1 VSELDIPRARMPF
14 VIAVLVAMVVGTVAV
29 GIAFHRVAGPQ
40 SAAGVPPPLPL
51 PTATPLV
58 SPTPAVSAS
67 PSPTAS
73 TVPFA
78 DCTLTQFG
86 PALAPLNPPSNVHV
100 YSAVPPMTIDRTKL
114 YLLTIT
120 TTRGTIDVCLQPDL
134 APTTV
139 NVIVTLARNHFYD
152 GLKFHRVVANFVIQ
166 GGDPTGS
173 GSGGPGFTF
182 NDEPVRNQYVL
193 GAIAMANSGPNTNG
207 SQFFICIA
215 DDTTKLQPLYN
226 LFGKVRNGLD
236 VAQRIQQGD
245 VMTSVTVAQQQ

>member
-1 VSELDIPRARMPF
+1 
-14 VIAVLVAMVVGTVAV
+14 
-29 GIAFHRVAGPQ
+29 
-40 SAAGVPPPLPL
+40 
-51 PTATPLV
+51 
-58 SPTPAVSAS
+58 
-67 PSPTAS
+67 
-73 TVPFA
+73 
-78 DCTLTQFG
+78 
-86 PALAPLNPPSNVHV
+86 
-100 YSAVPPMTIDRTKL
+100 MTIDATKL

-120 TTRGTIDVCLQPDL
+120 TNRGTIGVCLQPDL
-134 APTTV
+134 APNTV

-152 GLKFHRVVANFVIQ
+152 GLKFHRVVADFIIQ
-166 GGDPTGS
+166 GGDPLGT

-226 LFGKVRNGLD
+226 LFGRVRNGLD
-236 VAQRIQQGD
+236 VAQKTQQGD